1 MPRRPIFD
9 NRSFSARSPE
19 RGATQR
25 DRAFQEGAR
34 QRLIEALEDA
44 EGLEPFRLEVE
55 REQRKAERGG
65 NPRTIDD
72 IARRWH
78 RLATEARR
86 NQDADRVRAYRD
98 AAELADRARAEA

>member
-34 QRLIEALEDA
+34 QRLIEALEEAD
-44 EGLEPFRLEVE
+44 GLEPFRVEVE
-55 REQRKAERGG
+55 HEQRKAERGG
-65 NPRTIDD
+65 NARTIDD
-72 IARRWH
+72 IARRWQ
-78 RLATEARR
+78 RLASEARR
-86 NQDADRVRAYRD
+86 AQDPAKVRVYRD
-98 AAELADRARAEA
+98 AAELAVKARAEG